1 MTRTLNRTVEAGG
14 KLYPAGTPEADVDGL
29 VEREDVWDGDPDPQ
43 DPNGTPDEG
52 EGSDGDPDPQDPN
65 GTPDEGEGSD
75 GDSED
80 EAPEAKPTRKGQKT
94 S

>member
-43 DPNGTPDEG
+43 
-52 EGSDGDPDPQDPN
+52 
-65 GTPDEGEGSD
+65 
-75 GDSED
+75 
-80 EAPEAKPTRKGQKT
+80 EAPEARPTRKGQKT

>member
-43 DPNGTPDEG
+43 DPNDGEQG
-52 EGSDGDPDPQDPN
+52 EGADSDGDP
-65 GTPDEGEGSD
+65 
-75 GDSED
+75 ED
-80 EAPEAKPTRKGQKT
+80 EAPKPTRRIRKT

>member
-1 MTRTLNRTVEAGG
+1 MTRTLSRTVEAGG

-43 DPNGTPDEG
+43 DPNDGEQG
-52 EGSDGDPDPQDPN
+52 EGDDSDGDP
-65 GTPDEGEGSD
+65 
-75 GDSED
+75 ED
-80 EAPEAKPTRKGQKT
+80 EAPKPTRRIRKT

>member
-14 KLYPAGTPEADVDGL
+14 KLYPAGTPESDVDGL

-43 DPNGTPDEG
+43 DPNDGEQG
-52 EGSDGDPDPQDPN
+52 EGDDSDGDP
-65 GTPDEGEGSD
+65 
-75 GDSED
+75 ED
-80 EAPEAKPTRKGQKT
+80 EAPKPTRRIRKT

>member
-1 MTRTLNRTVEAGG
+1 MTRTLNCTVEAGG

-43 DPNGTPDEG
+43 DANGPPDVG
-52 EGSDGDPDPQDPN
+52 EGSGGDP
-65 GTPDEGEGSD
+65 
-75 GDSED
+75 ED

>member
-43 DPNGTPDEG
+43 DPNDGEQG
-52 EGSDGDPDPQDPN
+52 EGDDSDGDQ
-65 GTPDEGEGSD
+65 
-75 GDSED
+75 D
-80 EAPEAKPTRKGQKT
+80 EAPEPKPTSKGRKT

>member
-1 MTRTLNRTVEAGG
+1 MTRTLNCTVEAGG

-43 DPNGTPDEG
+43 DHNDGEQG
-52 EGSDGDPDPQDPN
+52 EGDDSDGDP
-65 GTPDEGEGSD
+65 
-75 GDSED
+75 ED
-80 EAPEAKPTRKGQKT
+80 EAPKPTRRIRKT

>member
-1 MTRTLNRTVEAGG
+1 MTRTLNCTVEAGG

-29 VEREDVWDGDPDPQ
+29 VEREDVWDGDP
-43 DPNGTPDEG
+43 
-52 EGSDGDPDPQDPN
+52 
-65 GTPDEGEGSD
+65 
-75 GDSED
+75 ED

>member
-1 MTRTLNRTVEAGG
+1 MTRTLNCTVEAGG

-29 VEREDVWDGDPDPQ
+29 VEREDVWEGDPDPQ
-43 DPNGTPDEG
+43 DANGTPDEG
-52 EGSDGDPDPQDPN
+52 EGSDGDP
-65 GTPDEGEGSD
+65 
-75 GDSED
+75 ED